1 MNESSGR
8 SSGRERERRR
18 RRPSSF
24 FLTPSLNLSLS
35 LLQQQRNRDTAG
47 QERYHSLAP
56 MYYRGAAAAV
66 VVYDVTSRDSFA
78 RAQAWVRE
86 LQRQAS
92 PGLVIALAGNK
103 ADLASAASAAPAS
116 SEAGEDA
123 TAAPATSARAVPTA
137 DAAAYAAESGL
148 HFWETSAKDG
158 TNVAELFADVASRLR
173 SSTRASAAAAAAAG
187 AAGGAG
193 GAGGA
198 GAGGGN
204 GGITLTQAPPQRNA
218 KAACC

>member
-1 MNESSGR
+1 
-8 SSGRERERRR
+8 
-18 RRPSSF
+18 
-24 FLTPSLNLSLS
+24 
-35 LLQQQRNRDTAG
+35 
-47 QERYHSLAP
+47 

-103 ADLASAASAAPAS
+103 ADLASSAPAAS
-116 SEAGEDA
+116 SEAGGDDV
-123 TAAPATSARAVPTA
+123 AASSTSARAVATA

-148 HFWETSAKDG
+148 HFWETSAKEG
-158 TNVAELFADVASRLR
+158 TNVAELFADVASRLH
-173 SSTRASAAAAAAAG
+173 SSRASAAAANAAN
-187 AAGGAG
+187 AAGG
-193 GAGGA
+193 GGA
-198 GAGGGN
+198 GAGGAGGN

>member
-1 MNESSGR
+1 MKDTFYFPLLP
-8 SSGRERERRR
+8 RRR
-18 RRPSSF
+18 FSPLSFSLSSF
-24 FLTPSLNLSLS
+24 SSTP
-35 LLQQQRNRDTAG
+35 NRDTAG

-103 ADLASAASAAPAS
+103 ADLANAAGAAAAPEAGGDDDAPAAASS
-116 SEAGEDA
+116 SS
-123 TAAPATSARAVPTA
+123 SARAVATA

-158 TNVAELFADVASRLR
+158 TNVAELFADVASRLP
-173 SSTRASAAAAAAAG
+173 TRASAAAAAAGAAG

-193 GAGGA
+193 GA
-198 GAGGGN
+198 AGGNGG

>member
-1 MNESSGR
+1 
-8 SSGRERERRR
+8 
-18 RRPSSF
+18 
-24 FLTPSLNLSLS
+24 
-35 LLQQQRNRDTAG
+35 
-47 QERYHSLAP
+47 

-103 ADLASAASAAPAS
+103 ADLASSAAPAAASSEAGGDDAAPAS
-116 SEAGEDA
+116 SS
-123 TAAPATSARAVPTA
+123 TSARAVATA

-148 HFWETSAKDG
+148 HFWETSAKEG
-158 TNVAELFADVASRLR
+158 TNVAELFADVASRLH
-173 SSTRASAAAAAAAG
+173 SSRASAAAVNAANAA
-187 AAGGAG
+187 

-198 GAGGGN
+198 GAGGNG

>member
-1 MNESSGR
+1 
-8 SSGRERERRR
+8 
-18 RRPSSF
+18 
-24 FLTPSLNLSLS
+24 
-35 LLQQQRNRDTAG
+35 
-47 QERYHSLAP
+47 

-66 VVYDVTSRDSFA
+66 VVYDVTSNESFA

-103 ADLASAASAAPAS
+103 ADLAKSNAPAS
-116 SEAGEDA
+116 SEASGDA
-123 TAAPATSARAVPTA
+123 TPASSSSARAVATA

-148 HFWETSAKDG
+148 LFWETSAKEG
-158 TNVAELFADVASRLR
+158 TNVAELFSDVASRLP
-173 SSTRASAAAAAAAG
+173 TRASAAAAAAAAAAAG
-187 AAGGAG
+187 AAGGGNG
-193 GAGGA
+193 G
-198 GAGGGN
+198 

>member
-1 MNESSGR
+1 MRKKTG
-8 SSGRERERRR
+8 GERVFPLFLVGASRLSHLFFFSRF
-18 RRPSSF
+18 SF
-24 FLTPSLNLSLS
+24 PLFQLRL
-35 LLQQQRNRDTAG
+35 RDTAG

-103 ADLASAASAAPAS
+103 ADLANSAAAAPAAPDGPDAGSDAPGAAAS
-116 SEAGEDA
+116 S
-123 TAAPATSARAVPTA
+123 PSSPPARAVATA

-158 TNVAELFADVASRLR
+158 TNVAELFADVASRLP
-173 SSTRASAAAAAAAG
+173 TRASAAAAAAAG
-187 AAGGAG
+187 AGGGAG
-193 GAGGA
+193 GS
-198 GAGGGN
+198 GGG

>member
-1 MNESSGR
+1 
-8 SSGRERERRR
+8 
-18 RRPSSF
+18 
-24 FLTPSLNLSLS
+24 
-35 LLQQQRNRDTAG
+35 
-47 QERYHSLAP
+47 

-103 ADLASAASAAPAS
+103 ADLASSAPAAS
-116 SEAGEDA
+116 SEAGGDDA
-123 TAAPATSARAVPTA
+123 AASSTSARAVATA

-148 HFWETSAKDG
+148 HFWETSAKEG
-158 TNVAELFADVASRLR
+158 TNVAELFADVASRLH
-173 SSTRASAAAAAAAG
+173 SSRASAAAANAAN
-187 AAGGAG
+187 AAGG
-193 GAGGA
+193 GGA
-198 GAGGGN
+198 GAGGAGGN

>member
-1 MNESSGR
+1 
-8 SSGRERERRR
+8 
-18 RRPSSF
+18 
-24 FLTPSLNLSLS
+24 
-35 LLQQQRNRDTAG
+35 
-47 QERYHSLAP
+47 

-66 VVYDVTSRDSFA
+66 VVFDVTSRESFA

-103 ADLASAASAAPAS
+103 ADLASAAPAGS
-116 SEAGEDA
+116 SEAGGGDA
-123 TAAPATSARAVPTA
+123 AAASAPSTSSARAVATA
-137 DAAAYAAESGL
+137 DVAAYATAEGGL
-148 HFWETSAKDG
+148 LFWETGAKEG
-158 TNVAELFADVASRLR
+158 TNVAELFADVASRLP
-173 SSTRASAAAAAAAG
+173 TRASAAAATAAAA

-193 GAGGA
+193 